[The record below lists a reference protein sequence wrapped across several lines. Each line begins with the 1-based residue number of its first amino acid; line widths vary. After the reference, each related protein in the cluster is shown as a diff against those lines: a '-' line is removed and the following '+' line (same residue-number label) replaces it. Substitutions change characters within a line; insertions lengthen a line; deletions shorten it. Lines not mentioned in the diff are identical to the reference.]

1 MQLVQTAPP
10 VVAAPPLA
18 SLHHVGITVTDL
30 DRSVAWYG
38 EMLGMVQWMEETYPG
53 GRTAGLMR
61 PGTYVHLGLDAH
73 DRNDGEDFAPHRTG
87 LDHLCFGVASRAELD
102 DWRAHLT
109 ARGVACSRDP
119 RLHRA
124 GPVLPVHLH
133 RPGRRGAGA
142 DVPRGLT
149 HPVR

>member
-1 MQLVQTAPP
+1 MQLVQTAPTP
-10 VVAAPPLA
+10 TAAPPMT

-30 DRSVAWYG
+30 ERSVRWYG

-61 PGTYVHLGLDAH
+61 PGTHVHVGLDAH
-73 DRNDGEDFAPHRTG
+73 DRNDGEDFSPHRTG

-109 ARGVACSRDP
+109 ARGVACSEIRDYTE
-119 RLHRA
+119 
-124 GPVLPVHLH
+124 PVPFSLFTFTDPDGVALELMYL
-133 RPGRRGAGA
+133 AA
-142 DVPRGLT
+142 
-149 HPVR
+149 

>member
-10 VVAAPPLA
+10 VVVAAPPPA

-61 PGTYVHLGLDAH
+61 PGTHVHVGLDAH
-73 DRNDGEDFAPHRTG
+73 DRNDGETSLRTAPASTICASALRVVPSWTTGVRT
-87 LDHLCFGVASRAELD
+87 
-102 DWRAHLT
+102 
-109 ARGVACSRDP
+109 
-119 RLHRA
+119 
-124 GPVLPVHLH
+124 
-133 RPGRRGAGA
+133 
-142 DVPRGLT
+142 
-149 HPVR
+149 

>member
-30 DRSVAWYG
+30 DRSVTWYG

-61 PGTYVHLGLDAH
+61 PGTHVHVGLDAH

-109 ARGVACSRDP
+109 ARGVACSEIRDYTEP
-119 RLHRA
+119 IPFALFTF
-124 GPVLPVHLH
+124 
-133 RPGRRGAGA
+133 A
-142 DVPRGLT
+142 DPDGVALELMYLAA
-149 HPVR
+149 

>member
-10 VVAAPPLA
+10 VVATPPLA

-30 DRSVAWYG
+30 DRSVTWYG

-61 PGTYVHLGLDAH
+61 PGTHVHVGLDAH
-73 DRNDGEDFAPHRTG
+73 DRNDGEDFSPHRTG

-109 ARGVACSRDP
+109 ARGVACSEIRDYTEP
-119 RLHRA
+119 IPFSLFTFNDPDGVA
-124 GPVLPVHLH
+124 LELMYL
-133 RPGRRGAGA
+133 AA
-142 DVPRGLT
+142 
-149 HPVR
+149 